1 MTITT
6 ARGQA
11 TRRRLVE
18 AAARLMHVNGVA
30 ATSVDDVLEAAG
42 AGKSQF
48 YHAFESKDA
57 LVAAVLDFQ
66 AASGEEEQ
74 AALFQAHPGWEG
86 IRAWFD
92 AILAAQKRA
101 RYAGGCPVGSMAAEM
116 ADRDPALR
124 ARLRDAFQRKRNAV
138 HRHLAA
144 LQDAG
149 GLRADADTDALATFV
164 MATLQGGLLLGST
177 YKDGAP
183 LRHAI
188 EAACAHLRS
197 LRP

>member
-1 MTITT
+1 MTNTT
-6 ARGQA
+6 ARGRA
-11 TRRRLVE
+11 TRLRLVE
-18 AAARLMHVNGVA
+18 AAAHLMHVNGVA

-57 LVAAVLDFQ
+57 LVAAVLEFQ

-74 AALFQAHPGWEG
+74 AALFRAHPGWEG

-92 AILAAQKRA
+92 AIVASQTRA

-116 ADRDPALR
+116 ADRDPVLR
-124 ARLRDAFQRKRNAV
+124 RRLKSAFQRKRNAV

-144 LQDAG
+144 LQATG
-149 GLRADADTDALATFV
+149 GLRAEADADALANFV
-164 MATLQGGLLLGST
+164 MAALQGGLLLGST
-177 YKDGAP
+177 YRNGTP
-183 LRHAI
+183 LAHAV
-188 EAACAHLRS
+188 EAAWAHLRS
-197 LRP
+197 FRS

>member
-1 MTITT
+1 MTTTT
-6 ARGQA
+6 ARGRA
-11 TRRRLVE
+11 TRLRLVE

-48 YHAFESKDA
+48 YHAFASKND
-57 LVAAVLDFQ
+57 LVAAVLEFQ
-66 AASGEEEQ
+66 AASGEKEQ
-74 AALFQAHPGWEG
+74 AALFRAHPGWEG
-86 IRAWFD
+86 IRAWLD
-92 AILAAQKRA
+92 AVVASQQRA
-101 RYAGGCPVGSMAAEM
+101 RYAGGCPIGSMAAEM

-124 ARLRDAFQRKRNAV
+124 RRLKTAFQRKRNAV

-149 GLRADADTDALATFV
+149 SLRGDADVDALATFV

-183 LRHAI
+183 LRHAV
-188 EAACAHLRS
+188 EAAWAHLLS
-197 LRP
+197 FRP